1 MTTRQR
7 VFQQPPDPGRDYTGF
22 PSRTFRAGST
32 AYRNH
37 AVGDTP
43 WWFDSSP
50 EGGFNLARPRGT
62 CYLSGSRAG
71 ALHERIGP
79 DLADHGLVPRS
90 VLADRVIST
99 LRLPAPVR
107 AANVS
112 SNRASTAFAVTA
124 ELATMTPYD
133 VPRAWAAALHAAG
146 FDAVV
151 CRLRFSA
158 GASDGIALF
167 GPAGPTDWPIDPEPI
182 SCLAVCN
189 RLGIAVVDE
198 PDDNQLTVL
207 PPP

>member
-1 MTTRQR
+1 MTARQR
-7 VFQQPPDPGRDYTGF
+7 VFRHPPDPGRDYTRF
-22 PSRTFRAGST
+22 PSRTFRAGRT

-50 EGGFNLARPRGT
+50 AGRFDLVRPRGT
-62 CYLSGSRAG
+62 CYLSGSRAA
-71 ALHERIGP
+71 ALRERIGP
-79 DLADHGLVPRS
+79 DLAAHGLVPRS

-99 LRLPAPVR
+99 LHLPAPVR
-107 AANVS
+107 AANLS
-112 SNRASTAFAVTA
+112 SNRASTAFGVTA

-133 VPRAWAAALHAAG
+133 VPRAWAAALGAAG

-158 GASDGIALF
+158 GASEGIALF
-167 GPAGPTDWPIDPEPI
+167 GPTGSVDWPIDPAPI
-182 SCLAVCN
+182 TCRAVAD
-189 RLGIAVVDE
+189 RLGITVVE
-198 PDDNQLTVL
+198 PPDDNQVTVL